1 MSELLVV
8 NPIRRR
14 RKGKRRRKMSAKQA
28 MYFGGGRRR
37 KRRRSRRVAALSASP
52 APRRRSRR
60 RRSRRVT
67 HLRRNPIRLGGF
79 SVNSFVNGQLMP
91 AGVGAVGALGLD
103 IALGYINPM
112 LPVSLQSGIARTA
125 VRIAGCVGI
134 GWLAGSVMG
143 KRFGEQA
150 AAGALVVTLYDL
162 FKGFVPSILPGVALS
177 EYDMG
182 WYSPAALVDDYD
194 DDDGMNAYTG
204 IGAYMGT
211 GAYTESGEYAY

>member
-1 MSELLVV
+1 MAELLVV
-8 NPIRRR
+8 NPIRRKR
-14 RKGKRRRKMSAKQA
+14 RGGKRRRKMSAKQA
-28 MYFGGGRRR
+28 MYFGGGRKRR
-37 KRRRSRRVAALSASP
+37 KRRRVAALSASP

-79 SVNSFVNGQLMP
+79 SFNGFVNNQLMP

-125 VRIAGCVGI
+125 VRIAGAVGI

-182 WYSPAALVDDYD
+182 WYSPAALVDYDD
-194 DDDGMNAYTG
+194 DDDGM
-204 IGAYMGT
+204 GAYVGM
-211 GAYTESGEYAY
+211 GAYTDSGEYAY